1 MISKSDIEALI
12 DLTGRHNKHELT
24 ACLVENVR
32 KISASSTIAVY
43 EVLNTDGDRG
53 PADNPSDM
61 VVRNTGNSAWLGE
74 PLAQHEGFIECVATK
89 QVVRLARKD
98 ALSAR
103 IIFPV
108 SGARNVIG
116 LLVIDCDSTNAETLY
131 MIEALSQ
138 VWKSQQFLLDRNE
151 HDVLTGLLN
160 RQALDARMPRLFG
173 ENPGNHQSAPGAP
186 ARKCLAMLDMD
197 KFKDVNDKFGHLFG
211 DEVLVHFARLMNK
224 SFRPYDDLFRYGGEE
239 FVAILQN
246 VDLETALPILE
257 RFRRAVEMYD
267 YPQVG
272 KKTVS
277 IGVIQIAAGEMPSTL
292 LDKADK
298 ALYYAKQN
306 GRNRVCAYE
315 HLVVSGQLQESDV
328 SSGDVELF

>member
-1 MISKSDIEALI
+1 MISKRDIEALI
-12 DLTGRHNKHELT
+12 ELTGRQDKQELT

-32 KISASSTIAVY
+32 KLAASSTIAVY
-43 EVLNTDGDRG
+43 EIFHTDGGRG

-61 VVRNTGNSAWLGE
+61 VVRNTGNSVWLGE
-74 PLAQHEGFIECVATK
+74 PLARHEGFVECVATK
-89 QVVRLARKD
+89 QVVRLARAD
-98 ALSAR
+98 ALSTR

-108 SGARNVIG
+108 RDTRTVIG
-116 LLVIDCDSTNAETLY
+116 LLVIDCNSAKPETLY
-131 MIEALSQ
+131 LIEALSQ
-138 VWKSQQFLLDRNE
+138 VWRSQQFLLDRNE

-160 RQALDARMPRLFG
+160 RQALDTRMPRLFG
-173 ENPGNHQSAPGAP
+173 ENPANLQSAAGTLAH
-186 ARKCLAMLDMD
+186 KCLAMLDLD
-197 KFKDVNDKFGHLFG
+197 KFKEVNDQYGHLFG

-246 VDLETALPILE
+246 VDLATALPILE
-257 RFRRAVEMYD
+257 RFRSAVERYD

-277 IGVIQIAAGEMPSTL
+277 IGVIQITAGEMPSTL
-292 LDKADK
+292 LDRADK

-315 HLVVSGQLQESDV
+315 QLLAAGQLQERDV